1 MKMRRNSLT
10 FWLCLILAG
19 IAIFS
24 GYEIVKTLL
33 EYKAGE
39 DAYNHLQQY
48 VSVAEPTDPAKDETQ
63 ETMPGQTDGDQ
74 GPEVTVPVVVDENKL
89 GIHVDFDALHKI
101 NSDVVGWIYL
111 EDSKINFPVAQGDDN
126 QEYLYQLING
136 DYNGSGTPFVDYRN
150 APDFSD
156 RNTIIYGHN
165 MNNGAMFADIHKY
178 EDQAYYDSHPVI
190 WVLTPTRNYRLEIFA
205 GYKTGLDADAW
216 QMFFVSDDEFMEWVD
231 TAIEKS
237 AFESDVI
244 PTVDDRIVT
253 LSTCSDSANQIR
265 FVLLGVIRE

>member
-1 MKMRRNSLT
+1 MNRNT
-10 FWLCLILAG
+10 IRIWLCLILAG

-24 GYEIVKTLL
+24 GYEIITTLA

-39 DAYNHLQQY
+39 DAYNDLQQY
-48 VSVAEPTDPAKDETQ
+48 VSVVEPTEQTKDPS
-63 ETMPGQTDGDQ
+63 GQTEPDSTGNGGDK
-74 GPEVTVPVVVDENKL
+74 EVTVPVQMEEAP
-89 GIHVDFDALHKI
+89 GIHVDFNALKKI
-101 NSDVVGWIYL
+101 NPDVVGWIYL
-111 EDSKINFPVAQGDDN
+111 EDSKVNFPVAQGDDN
-126 QEYLYQLING
+126 QEYLYWLING
-136 DYNGSGTPFVDYRN
+136 DYNSSGTPFVDYRN
-150 APDFSD
+150 AWDFSD

-178 EDQAYYDSHPVI
+178 EDQEYYDSHPVI
-190 WVLTPTRNYRLEIFA
+190 WLLTPKQTYKLEIFA
-205 GYKTGLDADAW
+205 GYRTGLDADAW
-216 QMFFVSDDEFMEWVD
+216 KMFFVSDDEFMGWVD

>member
-1 MKMRRNSLT
+1 MRRNSLT

-39 DAYNHLQQY
+39 DAYNNLQQY
-48 VSVAEPTDPAKDETQ
+48 VSVAEPTDPAKDETP
-63 ETMPGQTDGDQ
+63 ETKPGQTGGDQ
-74 GPEVTVPVVVDENKL
+74 GPEVTVPVMVGEDKL
-89 GIHVDFDALHKI
+89 GISVDFDALRKI

-178 EDQAYYDSHPVI
+178 EDQEYYDSHPVI
-190 WVLTPTRNYRLEIFA
+190 WLLTPTRNYCLEIFA

-216 QMFFVSDDEFMEWVD
+216 QIYFMSDDEYMAWVE

-237 AFESDVI
+237 EFTSSVAPGVG
-244 PTVDDRIVT
+244 DRVVT

>member
-1 MKMRRNSLT
+1 MRRNSLT

-39 DAYNHLQQY
+39 EAYSDLQQY
-48 VSVAEPTDPAKDETQ
+48 VSIAEPTDPAKDETP
-63 ETMPGQTDGDQ
+63 EATTGQTGGDQ
-74 GPEVTVPVVVDENKL
+74 RPEVTVPVIVEEDKL
-89 GIHVDFDALHKI
+89 GISVNFDALQKI
-101 NSDVVGWIYL
+101 NGDVVGWIYL

-126 QEYLYQLING
+126 QEYLYRLING
-136 DYNGSGTPFVDYRN
+136 DYNGCGTPFVDYRN

-178 EDQAYYDSHPVI
+178 EDQEYYDSHPVI
-190 WVLTPTRNYRLEIFA
+190 WLLTPTRNYCLEIFA

-216 QMFFVSDDEFMEWVD
+216 QMFFVSDEEFMEWVD
-231 TAIEKS
+231 NAIDKS
-237 AFESDVI
+237 AFESDVV
-244 PTVDDRIVT
+244 PTVNDRVVT